1 MGKKGMLLVGH
12 GSTLPYNKELVEST
26 GRMIGEKHPE
36 YLVKCAF
43 MNINKPTIP
52 ESLEA
57 FRNEKIEVLLV
68 VPLFLAKGV
77 HILKDIPPLIGLS
90 EGQRKGTFTLNG
102 KTIPLLYADPIGTDP
117 LLAELMIR
125 NATNAL
131 SGT

>member
-26 GRMIGEKHPE
+26 GRMIGDKYPE
-36 YLVKCAF
+36 YVVKCAF
-43 MNINKPTIP
+43 MNINAPTIP

-57 FRNEKIEVLLV
+57 FRKEKIDVLLV

-90 EGQRKGTFTLNG
+90 EGQRKGIFTLNG
-102 KTIPLLYADPIGTDP
+102 RTIPLLYADPIGTDP

-131 SGT
+131 QGT

>member
-26 GRMIGEKHPE
+26 GRMIGEKSPE

-43 MNINKPTIP
+43 MNVNNPTIP

-57 FRNEKIEVLLV
+57 LRKEKIDVLLV

-117 LLAELMIR
+117 MLAELMIR